1 MWTDSEI
8 PTDLISFTTE
18 MLNGKLHVLDSVN
31 KITELKID
39 NTIKISS

>member
-1 MWTDSEI
+1 MWTDSDI

-39 NTIKISS
+39 NTMEFSS

>member
-8 PTDLISFTTE
+8 PADLISFTTE